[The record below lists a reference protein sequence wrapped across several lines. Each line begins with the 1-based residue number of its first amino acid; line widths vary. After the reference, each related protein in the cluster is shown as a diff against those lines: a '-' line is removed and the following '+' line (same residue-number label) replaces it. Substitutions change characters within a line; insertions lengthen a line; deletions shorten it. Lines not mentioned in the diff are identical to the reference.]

1 MYLTYY
7 KISFVII
14 YLLPV
19 HVHSLCSRWL
29 KINCNAKSK
38 KDDLFRVCNAKV
50 TKAKHAFMYKSCQ
63 CPWTP
68 LICYFFFMQ
77 CKTYLKRTETVLKVG
92 TIILNGQHTK
102 AWMDPIILNWNLMV
116 SFQHR
121 PRIHALWYSRVWPI
135 RVFQTST
142 QDCEKNKGN
151 EYSKIV

>member
-38 KDDLFRVCNAKV
+38 KDDLYSESNAKV

-63 CPWTP
+63 WPWTS
-68 LICYFFFMQ
+68 LICCFFFMHF
-77 CKTYLKRTETVLKVG
+77 KTYFKRTETVLIFRRKFLCLKVG
-92 TIILNGQHTK
+92 MIILNEQHTK

-116 SFQHR
+116 SSQHR
-121 PRIHALWYSRVWPI
+121 PRIEIIWHETL
-135 RVFQTST
+135 
-142 QDCEKNKGN
+142 
-151 EYSKIV
+151 